1 MNKRTKWIILA
12 VALGQILLVLGLL
25 ALPNVVLAIPGR
37 YRVALSDR
45 SPFLSEIAE
54 EVIHQVAPAA
64 TALPAPNFA
73 AGERPQIT
81 IPAVSGVSDVSDEP
95 TIAPSPTSRPTLSPT
110 EVVDETETE
119 EAAPVIPTSTPEPT
133 ETPQP
138 TPVPTMAPLPA
149 AAHIEGIQRIQ
160 QAFNN
165 CGPAN
170 LTQVLNWHGNPTTQ
184 EEAAAYLKP
193 NPEDRNVSPWQLS
206 DYVNDFT
213 SLKSTVHS
221 NGNLQMLKQFI
232 ANDLPVVIEK
242 GYEPNS
248 PGAQGWFG
256 HYLTMFGYDDELQV
270 FYGMDTYLT
279 IANPSL
285 GQPNSYES
293 IEKYWQHFNNTFY
306 VIYEPSQEE
315 LVHQILGPELLD
327 PLLMWEAAAVRA
339 QEDLDENPEN
349 AFAWFN
355 LGTSL
360 TRLGERTGNGE
371 FYESGADAFDEAR
384 RIGLPPRMLWYE
396 FRIYIAYMKVG
407 RYQDMIDITD
417 TILAEQGGQNVE
429 ETYLYRGHAMSYLGN
444 IPEAVAAYQRALQ
457 LNETFYPAQIALD
470 SLS

>member
-1 MNKRTKWIILA
+1 MNQRTKRIILA
-12 VALGQILLVLGLL
+12 IVLGQILLVIGLL

-37 YRVALSDR
+37 YRVALSER
-45 SPFLSEIAE
+45 SPFLSTIAE

-64 TALPAPNFA
+64 TSLPAPNTA
-73 AGERPQIT
+73 SVERPQIT
-81 IPAVSGVSDVSDEP
+81 IPAVSIVSDEQNVTLTP
-95 TIAPSPTSRPTLSPT
+95 ISQPTLVPT
-110 EVVDETETE
+110 ESVEEETE

-133 ETPQP
+133 ATPQP
-138 TPVPTMAPLPA
+138 TPAPTLEPLPA
-149 AAHIEGIQRIQ
+149 AVRIEGIQRIQ

-170 LTQVLNWHGNPTTQ
+170 LTQVLNWYGNPTTQ
-184 EEAAAYLKP
+184 QEAAAYLKP

-213 SLKSTVHS
+213 SLRSSVHS
-221 NGNLQMLKQFI
+221 NGNLEMLKQFI

-256 HYLTMFGYDDELQV
+256 HYLTVFGYDDDLEE

-279 IANPSL
+279 VANPSL

-293 IEKYWQHFNNTFY
+293 IEKYWQHFNYTFY
-306 VIYEPSQEE
+306 VVYEPSQEE
-315 LVHQILGPELLD
+315 LVHQILGPELVD

-339 QEDLDENPEN
+339 QQDVDENPEN

-360 TRLGERTGNGE
+360 TRLGERTGNSE
-371 FYESGADAFDEAR
+371 FYTSGAAAFDEAR

-407 RYQDMIDITD
+407 RYQDMLDIAD

-429 ETYLYRGHAMSYLGN
+429 ETYLYQGHALTLLGD
-444 IPEAVAAYQRALQ
+444 IPGAVAAYQRALE
-457 LNETFYPAQIALD
+457 LNENFYPAQIALD